1 MNFVLDLAISVFSI
15 AVVVQYAVSLRT
27 HFASEKMPTG
37 TVVISLVVTA
47 TSLLYLLLLWFGEQH
62 TVPQIVGLL
71 IEVAGM
77 ALFWWAIRASRA
89 ARLKM
94 AFDKEN
100 PHGLVTGGPYAYLRH
115 PFYTSYL
122 IFWAGWAITTWSPWA
137 ILPLPIILTIY
148 VMAALGEERKFSNTP
163 MAEDYAAYR
172 QRSGFFWPKLTGRV
186 S

>member
-1 MNFVLDLAISVFSI
+1 MNFALDLVISVFSI

-47 TSLLYLLLLWFGEQH
+47 TSVLYLLLLWFGTQN
-62 TVPQIVGLL
+62 TTAQIVGLL
-71 IEVAGM
+71 MEISGM
-77 ALFWWAIRASRA
+77 ALFWWAIKASRA

-100 PHGLVTGGPYAYLRH
+100 PHGLVTTGPYAYLRH

-122 IFWAGWAITTWSPWA
+122 IFWFGWATTTWSPWA
-137 ILPLPIILTIY
+137 ILPLPVIIVIY
-148 VMAALGEERKFSNTP
+148 VLAALGEERKFSNTA
-163 MAEDYAAYR
+163 MAADYAAYR
-172 QRSGFFWPKLTGRV
+172 QRSGFFWPKLTGRPG
-186 S
+186 